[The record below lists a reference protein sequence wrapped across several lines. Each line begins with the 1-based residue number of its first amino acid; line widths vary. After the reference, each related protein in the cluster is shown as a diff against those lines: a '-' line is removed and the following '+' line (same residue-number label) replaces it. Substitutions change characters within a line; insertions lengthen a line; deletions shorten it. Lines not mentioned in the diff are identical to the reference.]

1 MPRHESF
8 RAAGPKN
15 EAEMIQFLV
24 DGRLPNTRWSMS
36 ELQILRGYATAW
48 PHWNTPLHRMIATKQ
63 RDGIK
68 FLLDNGADI
77 HFLNSLGRTPLQEA
91 TRLQYYEGVELL
103 LTRGADPNMPSQGR
117 TAGHVIGDYDNP
129 AGKDEY
135 ILPIHEALR
144 NADAQMIQLLVRAGA
159 DVNKPSEGWLPLD
172 LALIDRQV
180 NIMNVLFELGALFSA
195 VQETVNPEQDKR
207 KEAAH
212 DLLYTASH
220 SEWFP
225 PRHCHPFFIS
235 VLDACNINQHTAT
248 RPSGKLEINADRLIR
263 DFFKTV
269 SSIAQRLNIE
279 PADNSLCSLCLQFQ
293 TLSNYASCNCVG
305 EGASQSSPN
314 CFRQHENL
322 ANLASSA
329 KLGCRFCRIFIQ
341 ALKVVKSHR
350 PDIAD
355 ALSRYNHI
363 STPHVYLHLHLPR
376 KIHITAGDLAAELQ
390 LGYLSERTIWQS
402 PLIDDYENG
411 TSSLSSFQV
420 AKAWLHD
427 CVTSHEVCSRGHASA
442 VLPTRVV
449 DVGDVTHDPFLFE
462 SKGVYHSYC
471 ALSYCWGTSSDKH
484 KTTSKNLQQ
493 YHTAI
498 PPHELPRTL
507 LDAIHVARGMGFK
520 YLWIDALC
528 IIQDDHDDWLREAV
542 KMTQV
547 YANATLT
554 ITTSVG
560 KGSDDGLFRPHPDGF
575 FNPQQLHLRLP
586 KRDLIREILSVRDS
600 HLSVVRPARSL
611 SYLALYPD
619 ANFPFMG
626 VMGSPIEARAWTL
639 QEQIL
644 SKRVLY
650 YGNGVILW
658 ECLDATASEHDPDGR
673 RGAIQFPDNM
683 KAKTYFHSHMESESK
698 NKILSTN
705 RVETNPEALD
715 ADEHFAAYCRLLGGY
730 GNRLVT
736 NPSDRI
742 TAILGLG
749 QIMQKV
755 SGNEF
760 IGGIWKGDY
769 ALASLVWFLEM
780 PSPKERTRKF
790 PTWSWASILPDS
802 EIRVSNNVGEAE
814 TALHWTAKVI
824 SFDVQSD
831 IAQTEINGSITLR
844 GRLGKLKDDENYM
857 RTLKGSLRTYPHISM
872 DLASDKYTLENDL
885 ASIWCF
891 EIATLSGDEELPSKA
906 CLLLRRVNGAGSPT
920 FERVGMYQHLTGRG
934 ADKVETIVLI

>member
-8 RAAGPKN
+8 RAAGPKD
-15 EAEMIQFLV
+15 EAEIIQFLA
-24 DGRLPNTRWSMS
+24 DGGLPNTRWSMS
-36 ELQILRGYATAW
+36 ELQILRGYVSAW

-63 RDGIK
+63 RDSINY
-68 FLLDNGADI
+68 LLDNGADI

-91 TRLQYYEGVELL
+91 TRLEYYEGVELL

-117 TAGHVIGDYDNP
+117 TAGHVIGDYNGP
-129 AGKDEY
+129 TGKDEY
-135 ILPIHEALR
+135 VLPIHEAIR
-144 NADAQMIQLLVRAGA
+144 NSDARMIQLLAHAGA

-180 NIMNVLFELGALFSA
+180 NIMNVLFELGALFSP
-195 VQETVNPEQDKR
+195 VQDTMNLGQDKHE
-207 KEAAH
+207 KAAH

-220 SEWFP
+220 SDWFP
-225 PRHCHPFFIS
+225 PRHCHPLFTF
-235 VLDACNINQHTAT
+235 VLGTCNINQYTIT
-248 RPSGKLEINADRLIR
+248 RPSEKREINADRLVR
-263 DFFKTV
+263 EFFKTV

-279 PADNSLCSLCLQFQ
+279 PPEDSLCSLCLQFQ
-293 TLSNYASCNCVG
+293 TLSNFTSCSC
-305 EGASQSSPN
+305 A
-314 CFRQHENL
+314 
-322 ANLASSA
+322 ASSA
-329 KLGCRFCRIFIQ
+329 KSGCSFCSMILQ
-341 ALKVVKSHR
+341 ALKVVKSHS
-350 PDIAD
+350 PHIAD
-355 ALSRYNHI
+355 ALSKYNHI
-363 STPHVYLHLHLPR
+363 STPDVYLHLHLPG
-376 KIHITAGDLAAELQ
+376 KIHVTAGDLAAELQ
-390 LGYLSERTIWQS
+390 LGYLNERTIRQS
-402 PLIDDYENG
+402 PLIDDYEKG
-411 TSSLSSFQV
+411 TSSRSSFQV

-427 CVTSHEVCSRGHASA
+427 CITCHEVCSQSHAPT

-449 DVGDVTHDPFLFE
+449 DVGDATHDPFLFE
-462 SKGVYHSYC
+462 SKGAYHTYC

-484 KTTSKNLQQ
+484 KTTSKNLQR
-493 YHTAI
+493 YYTAI
-498 PPHELPRTL
+498 PPHELPRTI

-547 YANATLT
+547 YANAALT

-560 KGSDDGLFRPHPDGF
+560 SGSDDGLFRPHPDGF
-575 FNPQQLHLRLP
+575 FNPQQLYLRLP
-586 KRDLIREILSVRDS
+586 KRDLIREILPARDTD
-600 HLSVVRPARSL
+600 LSVVRPARPL

-626 VMGSPIEARAWTL
+626 VMGSPIDTRAWTM

-650 YGNGVILW
+650 YGNGVVLW
-658 ECLDATASEHDPDGR
+658 ECLDATTSEHDPDGR

-683 KAKTYFHSHMESESK
+683 KAKTYFHSHMK
-698 NKILSTN
+698 PKVQKKTLSTN
-705 RVETNPEALD
+705 SVEALD
-715 ADEHFAAYCRLLGGY
+715 TDEHFAAYCRLLGGY

-769 ALASLVWFLEM
+769 ALASLVWFVEM

-802 EIRVSNNVGEAE
+802 DIRVSNNVGEAE
-814 TALHWTAKVI
+814 TALHWTAEVI

-831 IAQTEINGSITLR
+831 IAQTEIKGSITLR
-844 GRLGKLKDDENYM
+844 GRLGRLKDDESYM
-857 RTLKGSLRTYPHISM
+857 MTLKGSLRTTPHVFM
-872 DLASDKYTLENDL
+872 DLASDNDTLESDL
-885 ASIWCF
+885 ANIWCF

-906 CLLLRRVNGAGSPT
+906 CLLLRQANGADRLT
-920 FERVGMYQHLTGRG
+920 FERLGMYQHLTSGG
-934 ADKVETIVLI
+934 ADKVETIVLT